1 MQKLDAKNP
10 CENPCGKSMWKIHV
24 KKYMWKIDVEN
35 TCGKIILKVDKKI
48 SLKKVFE
55 KVKSGK

>member
-24 KKYMWKIDVEN
+24 KN
-35 TCGKIILKVDKKI
+35 TCGKLMLKIHVENN
-48 SLKKVFE
+48 FE
-55 KVKSGK
+55 S

>member
-35 TCGKIILKVDKKI
+35 TCGK
-48 SLKKVFE
+48 
-55 KVKSGK
+55 